1 MLLLLIKDIGK
12 AKTLVYEYETKDR
25 FNNIY
30 LKKIYY
36 VPFLILHENIH
47 IPLTTPKYRSC
58 ERKIIDTFRKNNV
71 LVDKNS
77 ILSIYSLT
85 QNGNHVWHCLLK
97 KIKMEFF
104 SKCYNFKIKST
115 LLNLIF

>member
-1 MLLLLIKDIGK
+1 MVVSAVRKFYTETIRRYAENVWEMLLLLIKDIGK

-58 ERKIIDTFRKNNV
+58 ERKIIDTFRN
-71 LVDKNS
+71 
-77 ILSIYSLT
+77 I
-85 QNGNHVWHCLLK
+85 
-97 KIKMEFF
+97 MF
-104 SKCYNFKIKST
+104 
-115 LLNLIF
+115 

>member
-1 MLLLLIKDIGK
+1 MLLLLLIKDIGK

-58 ERKIIDTFRKNNV
+58 ERKNIDT
-71 LVDKNS
+71 
-77 ILSIYSLT
+77 
-85 QNGNHVWHCLLK
+85 
-97 KIKMEFF
+97 
-104 SKCYNFKIKST
+104 SKC
-115 LLNLIF
+115 